1 MLLTQTNPRC
11 LWLVRVRVRKIK
23 EVKEHLGVLGSPES
37 VLPFWSYQR
46 LAGRLEAGDV
56 LSCSLSL
63 CDELGK
69 PNLLLGAD

>member
-1 MLLTQTNPRC
+1 M
-11 LWLVRVRVRKIK
+11 
-23 EVKEHLGVLGSPES
+23 KEHLGVLGSPES